1 MVRVGASST
10 DPTHF
15 YKAEVRDVID
25 ADTLL
30 LDIDLGFE
38 VIRRQS
44 IRLAR
49 IDAPPRETPEGAA
62 GCRFVRTQ
70 LAVAR
75 TVVVNTRNY
84 DIHRRYVAHESSRLG
99 CPLWGL
105 KFRFSSIVQAQE

>member
-1 MVRVGASST
+1 VISACYARHPGEHIKVAGAR
-10 DPTHF
+10 H

-38 VIRRQS
+38 VIRRQP

-49 IDAPPRETPEGAA
+49 IGAPSRDTQQGAA
-62 GCRFVRTQ
+62 GRRFVRKQ

-75 TVVVNTRNY
+75 TVVVNTRKY
-84 DIHRRYVAHESSRLG
+84 DIHRRYLN
-99 CPLWGL
+99 
-105 KFRFSSIVQAQE
+105 QELIDKGFAKVF